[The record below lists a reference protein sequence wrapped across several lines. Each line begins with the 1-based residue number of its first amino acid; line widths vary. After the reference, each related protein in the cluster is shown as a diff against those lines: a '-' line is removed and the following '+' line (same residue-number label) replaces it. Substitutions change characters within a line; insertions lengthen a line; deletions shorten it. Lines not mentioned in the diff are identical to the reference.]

1 MIGGD
6 DEVKEAGG
14 GLCPDE
20 EVELFLWAVE
30 KTRDKEEKVGLVL
43 FCLQR
48 LVEALPCNTMRK
60 QVLQHVG
67 LHAAGCTMLAEALMD
82 HASSMPLTFSVR
94 QTNTTTDFM
103 RISGDSPDWR
113 G

>member
-60 QVLQHVG
+60 QVYVFFECVGPGRTSHLLIAWCAVTCSCLAGYSMLVCMLQAVQ
-67 LHAAGCTMLAEALMD
+67 CWQ
-82 HASSMPLTFSVR
+82 R
-94 QTNTTTDFM
+94 
-103 RISGDSPDWR
+103 R
-113 G
+113 